1 MNIVLINPPQ
11 LNSLDDRLDP
21 PLGLLYIAAVLR
33 KKQVPVKI
41 VDLPFVER
49 KDWPKHIGVADF
61 YGITTYSSSLHLAR
75 EIARIAKENNPNS
88 KVVVGGPHPTALPQE
103 TLKPEKNFD
112 IVVEREGELTFLE
125 LAAGYP
131 LEKIPGITY
140 KDKNGEIRRNVSRPL
155 MPDLDSLPF
164 PQRDLLDMH
173 AYTRKVYGQ
182 KATSLITSRG
192 CPYNCSFCCKDT
204 FGSLVRYRSVD
215 SVLSEVK
222 SNIDTYGINHFL
234 FYDDTFTLK
243 RKRLRLLCEE
253 FKKLNII
260 FRCNGNARYNT
271 YDDYQALYDGGCREI
286 AFGIETGSQKILNL
300 INKGTTIK
308 QNKDAIK
315 NAQKAKLIVKAYLM
329 IGNPGESRETVE
341 ETKKFINEANPDQFT
356 LFTFVP
362 LPGCD
367 IWKNPDKYGIKI
379 IDRNFEQYFN
389 IAGQNEGGL
398 VIETE
403 TLKPADI
410 KELREELLDFLRSRG
425 QRGKLQDYYKTI

>member
-1 MNIVLINPPQ
+1 M
-11 LNSLDDRLDP
+11 
-21 PLGLLYIAAVLR
+21 
-33 KKQVPVKI
+33 
-41 VDLPFVER
+41 
-49 KDWPKHIGVADF
+49 
-61 YGITTYSSSLHLAR
+61 
-75 EIARIAKENNPNS
+75 
-88 KVVVGGPHPTALPQE
+88 
-103 TLKPEKNFD
+103 
-112 IVVEREGELTFLE
+112 TFLE

-131 LEKIPGITY
+131 LEKILGITY
-140 KDKNGEIRRNVSRPL
+140 KDKNGKILRNAPRPL
-155 MPDLDSLPF
+155 IPDLDSLPF
-164 PQRDLLDMH
+164 PERGLLDMH

-204 FGSLVRYRSVD
+204 FGSRVRYRSVD

-222 SNIDTYGINHFL
+222 SNIDTYGIRHFL

-243 RKRLRLLCEE
+243 RKRLHLLCKE
-253 FKKLNII
+253 FEKLNII

-271 YDDYQALYDGGCREI
+271 YEDYQALYDGGCREI

-300 INKGTTIK
+300 INKGTTLK

-341 ETKKFINEANPDQFT
+341 ETKKFIAEADPDQFT

-367 IWKNPDKYGIKI
+367 IWKNPGKYGIKI